1 MSVISDWISY
11 FPDLF
16 QGLLVSVRLAAI
28 SLGLGIPIGLVLA
41 IANGSG
47 SKVARTVAVVL
58 VEIGRGMPA
67 LVMLQIVYFGLP
79 DLGLSFGSFVSA
91 AVALTL
97 TSAAYTSEIIRGG
110 LQSVPAGEVEAA
122 EALNMARID
131 VLRFIV
137 IPQGMRVAV
146 PSLMG
151 FSILIFQA
159 TALAYTIALPELLA
173 TAYSIGSSSFHY
185 LSVLI
190 LAGLMYLAITIPMSF
205 ITERVEMRLS
215 RHL

>member
-1 MSVISDWISY
+1 MNVISDWSSY
-11 FPDLF
+11 FPDLLE
-16 QGLLVSVRLAAI
+16 GLLVSVRLAAI
-28 SLGLGIPIGLVLA
+28 SLGLGIPMGLVLA

-47 SKVARTVAVVL
+47 GRAARVVAIVL

-79 DLGLSFGSFVSA
+79 GLGLSFGSFVSA

-122 EALNMARID
+122 EALNMARLDI
-131 VLRFIV
+131 LRFIV

-173 TAYSIGSSSFHY
+173 TAYSIGSSTFRY
-185 LSVLI
+185 MSVLI

>member
-1 MSVISDWISY
+1 MNVISDWSSY
-11 FPDLF
+11 FPDLLE
-16 QGLLVSVRLAAI
+16 GLLVSVQLAAI
-28 SLGLGIPIGLVLA
+28 SLGIGIPLGLVLA

-47 SKVARTVAVVL
+47 GRVARAVAIVL

-122 EALNMARID
+122 EALNMARLDI
-131 VLRFIV
+131 LRFIV

-173 TAYSIGSSSFHY
+173 TAYSIGSSTFRY
-185 LSVLI
+185 MSVLV

-205 ITERVEMRLS
+205 LTERVEMRLS

>member
-1 MSVISDWISY
+1 MNVISDWSSY
-11 FPDLF
+11 FPDLLE
-16 QGLLVSVRLAAI
+16 GLLVSVQLAAI
-28 SLGLGIPIGLVLA
+28 SLGLGIPLGLVLA

-47 SKVARTVAVVL
+47 GRVARAVAIVL

-122 EALNMARID
+122 EALNMARLDI
-131 VLRFIV
+131 LRFIV

-173 TAYSIGSSSFHY
+173 TAYSIGSSTFRY
-185 LSVLI
+185 MSVLV

-205 ITERVEMRLS
+205 LTERVEMRLS

>member
-1 MSVISDWISY
+1 MNVISDWSSY
-11 FPDLF
+11 FPDLLE
-16 QGLLVSVRLAAI
+16 GLLVSVRLAAV
-28 SLGLGIPIGLVLA
+28 SLGLGIPMGLLLA

-47 SKVARTVAVVL
+47 GRAVRAVAIVL

-79 DLGLSFGSFVSA
+79 GLGLSFGSFVSA

-131 VLRFIV
+131 ILRFIV

-173 TAYSIGSSSFHY
+173 TAYSIGSSTFRY
-185 LSVLI
+185 MSVLI

>member
-1 MSVISDWISY
+1 MNVISDWSSY
-11 FPDLF
+11 FPDLLE
-16 QGLLVSVRLAAI
+16 GLLVSVQLAAI
-28 SLGLGIPIGLVLA
+28 SLGLGIPLGLVLA

-47 SKVARTVAVVL
+47 GRVARAGAIVL

-122 EALNMARID
+122 EALNMARLDI
-131 VLRFIV
+131 LRFIV

-173 TAYSIGSSSFHY
+173 TAYSIGSSTFRY
-185 LSVLI
+185 MSVLV

-205 ITERVEMRLS
+205 LTERVEMRLS

>member
-1 MSVISDWISY
+1 MNFVSDWVTY
-11 FPDLF
+11 FPNLLDGLF
-16 QGLLVSVRLAAI
+16 VSVRLAAI
-28 SLGLGIPIGLVLA
+28 SLGLGIPMGLLLA

-47 SKVARTVAVVL
+47 GKLLRAAAVVL

-79 DLGLSFGSFVSA
+79 GLGWSFGSFVSA

-122 EALNMARID
+122 EALNMPQID
-131 VLRFIV
+131 ILRYIV

-173 TAYSIGSSSFHY
+173 TAYSIGSSTFQY
-185 LSVLI
+185 LSVLV

-205 ITERVEMRLS
+205 ITQRVEMRLS

>member
-1 MSVISDWISY
+1 MNVISDWSSY
-11 FPDLF
+11 FPDLLE
-16 QGLLVSVRLAAI
+16 GLLVSVQLAAI
-28 SLGLGIPIGLVLA
+28 SLGLGIPLGLVLA

-47 SKVARTVAVVL
+47 GRVARTVAIIL

-131 VLRFIV
+131 ILRFIV

-173 TAYSIGSSSFHY
+173 TAYSIGSSTFRY
-185 LSVLI
+185 MSVLI